1 MNVRTLA
8 AISFGAGVL
17 AGFVIGQ
24 LVAHI
29 HDQKK
34 EALEVE
40 NKHISEMEEDF
51 GEFSHEKVKT
61 IVEDEGYETESEKIP
76 EGDFEDQIQIS
87 PPIPGTKR
95 VISAEEWAENKGQHW
110 SKVTYIW
117 NKTRELWLDL
127 DGSEADVAD
136 IIYAVDVD
144 MVKRLSYHGKLGS
157 VTYVARDDL
166 MMDFR
171 LMVTDEDGMQEIL
184 SEPTPGDFV

>member
-8 AISFGAGVL
+8 AISFGAGVI

-34 EALEVE
+34 EDLEVE
-40 NKHISEMEEDF
+40 NKHISEAEI
-51 GEFSHEKVKT
+51 EKTKT
-61 IVEDEGYETESEKIP
+61 IVEDEGYETESEIFP
-76 EGDFEDQIQIS
+76 EDNFEGRIS

-95 VISAEEWAENKGQHW
+95 IIDAEEWAENKGQHW

-171 LMVTDEDGMQEIL
+171 LMVADEDGMQDIL
-184 SEPTPGDFV
+184 SEPTPGDFA

>member
-17 AGFVIGQ
+17 AGFVVGQ

-29 HDQKK
+29 HEKK

-40 NKHISEMEEDF
+40 NEHISEAEIEEVF
-51 GEFSHEKVKT
+51 RNSYEKTKT
-61 IVEDEGYETESEKIP
+61 IVEDEGYETESEKIT
-76 EGDFEDQIQIS
+76 EGDFEDQIQVS

-95 VISAEEWAENKGQHW
+95 VISAEEWTENKGRHW

-171 LMVTDEDGMQEIL
+171 LMVTDEDGMQDIL